1 MTGNRRHGSGKAF
14 SLSEQSQ
21 LKFEMSS
28 IGVSIRQIRGREVR
42 HSIKTSPKKMLRD
55 SPLMQRS
62 RPHERLLWVAAGPHK
77 KEPC

>member
-1 MTGNRRHGSGKAF
+1 MTGNRRDRSGKPF

-21 LKFEMSS
+21 LKFEMSG

-55 SPLMQRS
+55 YPLMQRS
-62 RPHERLLWVAAGPHK
+62 RRHERLLWVAAGPHK